1 MLRHAGNT
9 TALPTAQETRMLD
22 SLNHFLTLEN
32 SLLDQHQMGLAPSTQ
47 GLTCNS
53 RKKPAENDVT
63 QACVELHE
71 NSCDALQIDSATNF
85 MFSNPIYFVAFL
97 TEVINQTLLAT
108 KTNKEID
115 IYQIISDSAGKQ
127 MGIPIDVE
135 QLKSLT

>member
-1 MLRHAGNT
+1 MIWAPPNQKSWLR
-9 TALPTAQETRMLD
+9 L
-22 SLNHFLTLEN
+22 
-32 SLLDQHQMGLAPSTQ
+32 
-47 GLTCNS
+47 
-53 RKKPAENDVT
+53 
-63 QACVELHE
+63 CVELHE

>member
-1 MLRHAGNT
+1 M
-9 TALPTAQETRMLD
+9 
-22 SLNHFLTLEN
+22 
-32 SLLDQHQMGLAPSTQ
+32 
-47 GLTCNS
+47 
-53 RKKPAENDVT
+53 
-63 QACVELHE
+63 
-71 NSCDALQIDSATNF
+71 QIDSATNF

-115 IYQIISDSAGKQ
+115 IHQIISDSAGKQ

>member
-1 MLRHAGNT
+1 MLRHAENT

-22 SLNHFLTLEN
+22 ILNHFLSLEN
-32 SLLDQHQMGLAPSTQ
+32 FLLNQHQMELAPSTQ

-71 NSCDALQIDSATNF
+71 NSCDALQVDSATNF

-97 TEVINQTLLAT
+97 TEVIVG
-108 KTNKEID
+108 D
-115 IYQIISDSAGKQ
+115 IPTFAES
-127 MGIPIDVE
+127 
-135 QLKSLT
+135 

>member
-1 MLRHAGNT
+1 M
-9 TALPTAQETRMLD
+9 QQVE
-22 SLNHFLTLEN
+22 
-32 SLLDQHQMGLAPSTQ
+32 
-47 GLTCNS
+47 
-53 RKKPAENDVT
+53 KKPAENDVT
-63 QACVELHE
+63 QACVDQLHE

-97 TEVINQTLLAT
+97 TEVLNQTLLAT
-108 KTNKEID
+108 KTNNEID

>member
-1 MLRHAGNT
+1 MHRTRHIHNYSY
-9 TALPTAQETRMLD
+9 LQQVEK
-22 SLNHFLTLEN
+22 N
-32 SLLDQHQMGLAPSTQ
+32 
-47 GLTCNS
+47 
-53 RKKPAENDVT
+53 PAENDVT
-63 QACVELHE
+63 QTYVELHE